1 MKLTIFGATGRTG
14 RLLVEQALAAGHD
27 VTAFVRDASAVK
39 WDDPNLRVLEGELE
53 DTARIAEAVAGAE
66 AVISVLGPSQ
76 NKPDYAISR
85 GTGRII
91 AAMKEHGVRRLIVSA
106 GAGVSDPND
115 SPGPFHHVMNFLV
128 RRVSRYVYEDM
139 VRVADVV
146 RASGLDWTIVRV
158 PMLID
163 SPRDGRIRAGYVG
176 KDMGPSIGRAGM
188 ADFILRQAA
197 DETYLHKAPVI
208 SDM

>member
-39 WDDPNLRVLEGELE
+39 WDEPNLRVLEGELE

-106 GAGVSDPND
+106 GAGVSVHCD
-115 SPGPFHHVMNFLV
+115 SFAITEATEAPPPLYGMCSDSNLPAC
-128 RRVSRYVYEDM
+128 SR
-139 VRVADVV
+139 
-146 RASGLDWTIVRV
+146 
-158 PMLID
+158 
-163 SPRDGRIRAGYVG
+163 
-176 KDMGPSIGRAGM
+176 
-188 ADFILRQAA
+188 
-197 DETYLHKAPVI
+197 
-208 SDM
+208 